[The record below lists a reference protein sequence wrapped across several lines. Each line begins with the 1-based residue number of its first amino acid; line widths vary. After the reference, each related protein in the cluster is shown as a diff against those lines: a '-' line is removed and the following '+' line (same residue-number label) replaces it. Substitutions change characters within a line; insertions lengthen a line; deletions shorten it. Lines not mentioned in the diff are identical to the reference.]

1 MTKHKIEMSLFEA
14 GKYVQLKMQRILDF
28 SLLAVKK
35 KSSNLIIKH
44 EIYRSC
50 YKGMLR
56 VKLRV
61 I

>member
-1 MTKHKIEMSLFEA
+1 MSLFEA

-35 KSSNLIIKH
+35 KSSNLLIKH